1 MVNRHSELLD
11 ALRDYASIDD
21 VEETH
26 RRAMIALLEET
37 PEPFSRAH
45 FVPGHFTASCYIV
58 DDARRLLLH
67 HHRRLNRWL
76 QMGGHVEGH
85 EDPAAAALRE
95 GVEESGL
102 RDLALAT
109 HAIVDLD
116 VHRIP
121 AGKGEP
127 DHDHFDVR
135 YVARTTNPEA
145 ITIDRGESNDLA
157 WVTLDRALELMPGPE
172 SQRVIR
178 KIDRL
183 LRERSLS

>member
-1 MVNRHSELLD
+1 MVKRHTDLLD
-11 ALRDYASIDD
+11 ELRIYTPADD
-21 VEETH
+21 VEEMH
-26 RRAMIALLEET
+26 RRSMMALLEDA

-45 FVPGHFTASCYIV
+45 FRPGHFTASCYIL
-58 DDARRLLLH
+58 DDGGRLLLH

-76 QMGGHVEGH
+76 QMGGHVEGA
-85 EDPAAAALRE
+85 EAPSMAALRE

-102 RDLALAT
+102 PDLELAPA
-109 HAIVDLD
+109 AILDLD

-121 AGKGEP
+121 AAKGEP
-127 DHDHFDVR
+127 EHDHFDVR
-135 YVARTTNPEA
+135 YVARTRNPEA

-157 WVTLDRALELMPGPE
+157 WVTLDRARELMHGPE
-172 SQRVIR
+172 SHRVIR